1 MAMSIC
7 PANAQFVLLS
17 FEGPDRYSQAG
28 GLGTRVTELAQALAQ
43 TGFTTHLIFIG
54 DPHLPAVETTED
66 GNLHLYRWCQWISQ
80 SHPTGAY
87 AAEWDKILDYG
98 NSVPWFVTDRIV
110 RPAANSG
117 RLTVV
122 MAEEWH
128 TTETLARLSDSLHF
142 NGLRQQ
148 CVLLWNANN
157 EFGFGHIN
165 LPRLG
170 YIATI
175 TTVSR
180 FMKHRLWDWGLNPLV
195 LPNGIP
201 RRLLA
206 DVPQAPVAQL
216 RDGMDADYLLLKMGR
231 FDPDKRWFQAIEA
244 AAQLKHAGHRV
255 RFLARGG
262 LEPHGGDVWR
272 RAAELG
278 LTIQDVFSDNSNV
291 AEALTAILAA
301 KDADV
306 INLREFVPEDLQR
319 VLYSAADAVLA
330 NSGYE
335 PFGLVGLE
343 AMACGAVVVT
353 GTTGE
358 DYAVQLHNALSVE
371 TDDPAELAS
380 YLQFTHTQ
388 PDVIRQIKRHAKRT
402 SALFTW
408 DSAIRDL
415 LSKVEYLAEKQG
427 FSPQSATDG

>member
-1 MAMSIC
+1 MGIA
-7 PANAQFVLLS
+7 PNNAQFVLLS

-28 GLGTRVTELAQALAQ
+28 GLGTRVTELARALAHA
-43 TGFTTHLIFIG
+43 GFTTHLIFIG
-54 DPHLPAVETTED
+54 DPGLPAVETIEN
-66 GNLHLYRWCQWISQ
+66 GNLHLYRWCQWISH

-87 AAEWDKILDYG
+87 EAEWDKIVDFG
-98 NSVPWFVTDRIV
+98 NSVPWFVTDRLV
-110 RPAANSG
+110 RPAADAG
-117 RLTVV
+117 QLTVI

-128 TTETLARLSDSLHF
+128 TTNTLARLSDSLHF
-142 NGLRQQ
+142 NGLREQ

-157 EFGFGHIN
+157 EFGFGHID

-170 YIATI
+170 FIATV

-201 RRLLA
+201 RRLLEK
-206 DVPQAPVAQL
+206 VPQRPVTKL
-216 RDGMDADYLLLKMGR
+216 RKGMAADFLLLKIGR

-255 RFLARGG
+255 RFIARGG
-262 LEPHGGDVWR
+262 LEPHGGDVLH
-272 RAAELG
+272 RARELG
-278 LTIQDVFSDNSNV
+278 LVVQDVHSDNSYLD
-291 AEALTAILAA
+291 ETLSTILAA
-301 KDADV
+301 TDADV
-306 INLREFVPEDLQR
+306 LNLCKFVPEDLLR
-319 VLYSAADAVLA
+319 VFYSAADAVLA

-380 YLQFTHTQ
+380 YLQFIHSQ
-388 PDVIRQIKRHAKRT
+388 PEVIRQIQRHARQT
-402 SALFTW
+402 AALFTW
-408 DSAIRDL
+408 ESTIRDL

-427 FSPQSATDG
+427 IHLQSNGDG

>member
-1 MAMSIC
+1 MSIT
-7 PANAQFVLLS
+7 PDNAQFVVLS

-28 GLGTRVTELAQALAQ
+28 GLGTRVTELARALAQ
-43 TGFTTHLIFIG
+43 AGFTTHLIFIG
-54 DPHLPAVETTED
+54 DPNLPSIEASEC
-66 GNLHLYRWCQWISQ
+66 GNLRLYRWCQWISH
-80 SHPTGAY
+80 SYPTGAY
-87 AAEWDKILDYG
+87 EAEWDKLFDYA

-110 RPAANSG
+110 RPAADQG
-117 RLTVV
+117 QMTVV

-157 EFGFGHIN
+157 EFGFGHID
-165 LPRLG
+165 LPRLDF
-170 YIATI
+170 IATI

-201 RRLLA
+201 RRLLEK
-206 DVPQAPVAQL
+206 VPQQPVRRL
-216 RDGMDADYLLLKMGR
+216 RKGMAADFLLLKMGR
-231 FDPDKRWFQAIEA
+231 FDPDKRWLQAIEA
-244 AAQLKHAGHRV
+244 AGQLKHAGHRV
-255 RFLARGG
+255 RFIARGG
-262 LEPHGGDVWR
+262 LEPHGGDVLH
-272 RAAELG
+272 RAAEMG
-278 LTIQDVFSDNSNV
+278 LVVQDIYSDNSNL
-291 AEALTAILAA
+291 EGALDAILAA
-301 KDADV
+301 SDHADV
-306 INLREFVPEDLQR
+306 LNLRDFVPEPLQR
-319 VLYSAADAVLA
+319 VFYSAVDAVLA

-380 YLQFTHTQ
+380 YLQLVHSQ
-388 PDVIRQIKRHAKRT
+388 PDVIKQIKRHARQT
-402 SALFTW
+402 AALFTW
-408 DSAIRDL
+408 DSTIRDL
-415 LSKVEYLAEKQG
+415 VGKVEYLAAKQG
-427 FSPQSATDG
+427 IDLQSNADG

>member
-1 MAMSIC
+1 MSIA
-7 PANAQFVLLS
+7 PDNAQFVLLS

-28 GLGTRVTELAQALAQ
+28 GLGTRVTELARALAQ
-43 TGFTTHLIFIG
+43 AGFQTHLIFIG
-54 DPHLPAVETTED
+54 DPDLPSVETIEN
-66 GNLHLYRWCQWISQ
+66 GRLHLYRWCQWISHA
-80 SHPTGAY
+80 HPTGAY
-87 AAEWDKILDYG
+87 EAEWDKLLDYAD
-98 NSVPWFVTDRIV
+98 SVPWFVTDRIV
-110 RPAANSG
+110 RPAEEQG
-117 RLTVV
+117 RMTVV

-128 TTETLARLSDSLHF
+128 TAETLARLSDSLHF
-142 NGLRQQ
+142 NGLRQH

-157 EFGFGHIN
+157 EFGFGHID

-201 RRLLA
+201 RRLL
-206 DVPQAPVAQL
+206 DKVPQRPVTKL
-216 RDGMDADYLLLKMGR
+216 RKGMAADFLLLKMGR

-244 AAQLKHAGHRV
+244 AAQLKHAGYRV
-255 RFLARGG
+255 RLLARGG
-262 LEPHGGDVWR
+262 LEPHGGEVLH
-272 RAAELG
+272 RATEVG
-278 LTIQDVFSDNSNV
+278 LSVQDVHSDNSDLDGAVETIVN
-291 AEALTAILAA
+291 AGE
-301 KDADV
+301 ADV
-306 INLREFVPEDLQR
+306 LNLSQFVPEALQR
-319 VLYSAADAVLA
+319 VFYSAADAVLC

-380 YLQFTHTQ
+380 YLHLVHDR
-388 PDVIRQIKRHAKRT
+388 PEVIKQIKRHARQT
-402 SALFTW
+402 AALFTW

-415 LSKVEYLAEKQG
+415 VSKVEYLAAKQG
-427 FSPQSATDG
+427 IDLQSNADG

>member
-1 MAMSIC
+1 MSIV
-7 PANAQFVLLS
+7 PDNAQFVLLS

-28 GLGTRVTELAQALAQ
+28 GLGTRVTELARALAQ
-43 TGFTTHLIFIG
+43 AGYATHLVFIG
-54 DPHLPAVETTED
+54 DPSLPAVETIED
-66 GNLHLYRWCQWISQ
+66 GNLHLYRWCQWISHA
-80 SHPTGAY
+80 HPTGAY
-87 AAEWDKILDYG
+87 EAEWDKIIDYG

-110 RPAANSG
+110 RPAAEAG
-117 RLTVV
+117 KLTVI

-142 NGLRQQ
+142 NGLRQH

-157 EFGFGHIN
+157 EFGFGHID
-165 LPRLG
+165 LARLG
-170 YIATI
+170 YIATV

-206 DVPQAPVAQL
+206 KVPQRPVTRL
-216 RDGMDADYLLLKMGR
+216 RKGLAADFLLLKMGR
-231 FDPDKRWFQAIEA
+231 FDPDKRWLQAVEA

-255 RFLARGG
+255 RLIARGG
-262 LEPHGGDVWR
+262 LEPHGGDVLH
-272 RAAELG
+272 RARELG
-278 LTIQDVFSDNSNV
+278 LVVHDVHSDNSDL
-291 AEALTAILAA
+291 EAALSAILAA
-301 KDADV
+301 SEADV
-306 INLREFVPEDLQR
+306 LNLCEFVPEKLQR

-343 AMACGAVVVT
+343 AMACGALVVT

-371 TDDPAELAS
+371 TEDPAELAS
-380 YLQFTHTQ
+380 YLRFVHEQ
-388 PDVIRQIKRHAKRT
+388 PEVVRQIKRHARQT
-402 SALFTW
+402 AALFTW
-408 DSAIRDL
+408 DSTIRDL
-415 LSKVEYLAEKQG
+415 VAKVEYLAEKQG
-427 FSPQSATDG
+427 IVLQSNTDG

>member
-1 MAMSIC
+1 MSIA
-7 PANAQFVLLS
+7 PDNAQFVILS

-28 GLGTRVTELAQALAQ
+28 GLGTRVTELARALAQ
-43 TGFTTHLIFIG
+43 AGFTTHLIFIG
-54 DPHLPAVETTED
+54 DPNLPSVEVCED
-66 GNLHLYRWCQWISQ
+66 GNLHLYRWCQWISHA
-80 SHPTGAY
+80 HPTGAY
-87 AAEWDKILDYG
+87 EAEWDKLVDYA

-110 RPAANSG
+110 QPAADQG
-117 RLTVV
+117 RITVV

-157 EFGFGHIN
+157 EFGFGHID

-170 YIATI
+170 FIATI

-201 RRLLA
+201 RRLLEKVPPQPVRRLRKGMAA
-206 DVPQAPVAQL
+206 DF
-216 RDGMDADYLLLKMGR
+216 LLLKMGR
-231 FDPDKRWFQAIEA
+231 FDPDKRWLQAIEA
-244 AAQLKHAGHRV
+244 AGQLKHAGHRV
-255 RFLARGG
+255 RFIARGG
-262 LEPHGGDVWR
+262 LEPHGGDVLH
-272 RAAELG
+272 RAAEMG
-278 LTIQDVFSDNSNV
+278 LVVQDIHSDNSNL
-291 AEALTAILAA
+291 EGALDTILAA
-301 KDADV
+301 KDDTDV
-306 INLREFVPEDLQR
+306 FNLCEFVPEELQR
-319 VLYSAADAVLA
+319 VFYSAADAVLA

-343 AMACGAVVVT
+343 AMACGALVVT

-380 YLQFTHTQ
+380 YLQLVHSQ
-388 PDVIRQIKRHAKRT
+388 PDVIRQIKRHARQT
-402 SALFTW
+402 AALFTW
-408 DSAIRDL
+408 DSTIRDL
-415 LSKVEYLAEKQG
+415 VGKVEYLAAKQG
-427 FSPQSATDG
+427 IDVQGNGDG

>member
-1 MAMSIC
+1 MSIA
-7 PANAQFVLLS
+7 PDNAQFVILS

-28 GLGTRVTELAQALAQ
+28 GLGTRVTELARALAQ
-43 TGFTTHLIFIG
+43 AGFTTHLIFIG
-54 DPHLPAVETTED
+54 DPNLPSVEVCED
-66 GNLHLYRWCQWISQ
+66 GNLHLYRWCQWISHA
-80 SHPTGAY
+80 HPTGAY
-87 AAEWDKILDYG
+87 EAEWDKLTDYA

-110 RPAANSG
+110 QPAADQG
-117 RLTVV
+117 RITVV

-157 EFGFGHIN
+157 EFGFGHID

-170 YIATI
+170 FIATI

-201 RRLLA
+201 RRLLEKVPPQPVRRLRKGMAA
-206 DVPQAPVAQL
+206 DF
-216 RDGMDADYLLLKMGR
+216 LLLKMGR
-231 FDPDKRWFQAIEA
+231 FDPDKRWLQAIEA
-244 AAQLKHAGHRV
+244 AGQLKHAGHRV
-255 RFLARGG
+255 RFIARGG
-262 LEPHGGDVWR
+262 LEPHGGDVLH
-272 RAAELG
+272 RAAEMG
-278 LTIQDVFSDNSNV
+278 LVVQDIHSDNSNL
-291 AEALTAILAA
+291 EGALDTILAA
-301 KDADV
+301 KDDADV
-306 INLREFVPEDLQR
+306 FNLCEFVPEELQR
-319 VLYSAADAVLA
+319 VFYSAADAVLA

-343 AMACGAVVVT
+343 AMACGALVVT

-380 YLQFTHTQ
+380 YLQLVHSQ
-388 PDVIRQIKRHAKRT
+388 PDVIRQIKRHARQT
-402 SALFTW
+402 AALFTW
-408 DSAIRDL
+408 DSTIRDL
-415 LSKVEYLAEKQG
+415 VGKVEYLAAKQG
-427 FSPQSATDG
+427 IDVQGNGDG

>member
-1 MAMSIC
+1 MSIT
-7 PANAQFVLLS
+7 PDNAQFVLLS

-28 GLGTRVTELAQALAQ
+28 GLGTRVTELARALAQ
-43 TGFTTHLIFIG
+43 AGFTTHLIFIG
-54 DPHLPAVETTED
+54 DPNLPSVETTEC
-66 GNLHLYRWCQWISQ
+66 GNLHLYRWCQWISH

-87 AAEWDKILDYG
+87 EAEWDKLIDYA

-110 RPAANSG
+110 RPAADQG
-117 RLTVV
+117 RMTVV

-142 NGLRQQ
+142 NGLRQE

-157 EFGFGHIN
+157 EFGFGHID
-165 LPRLG
+165 LSRLG

-201 RRLLA
+201 RRLLEK
-206 DVPQAPVAQL
+206 VPQQPVRRL
-216 RDGMDADYLLLKMGR
+216 RRGMAADFLLLKMGR
-231 FDPDKRWFQAIEA
+231 FDPDKRWLQAIEA
-244 AAQLKHAGHRV
+244 AGQLKHAGHRV
-255 RFLARGG
+255 RFIARGG
-262 LEPHGGDVWR
+262 LEPHGGDVLH
-272 RAAELG
+272 RAAEMG
-278 LTIQDVFSDNSNV
+278 LVVRDIHSDNSNL
-291 AEALTAILAA
+291 EGALDTILAA
-301 KDADV
+301 KDDTDV
-306 INLREFVPEDLQR
+306 FNLCEFVPEELQR
-319 VLYSAADAVLA
+319 VFYSAADAVLA

-380 YLQFTHTQ
+380 YLQLVHSQ
-388 PDVIRQIKRHAKRT
+388 PDVIRQLKRHARQT
-402 SALFTW
+402 AALFTW
-408 DSAIRDL
+408 DSTIRDL
-415 LSKVEYLAEKQG
+415 VGKVEYLAAKQG
-427 FSPQSATDG
+427 LDVQSNGDG

>member
-1 MAMSIC
+1 MSIT
-7 PANAQFVLLS
+7 PDNAQFVLLS

-28 GLGTRVTELAQALAQ
+28 GLGTRVTELARALAQ
-43 TGFTTHLIFIG
+43 AGFTTHLIFIG
-54 DPHLPAVETTED
+54 DPNLPSVETTEC
-66 GNLHLYRWCQWISQ
+66 GNLHLYRWCQWISH

-87 AAEWDKILDYG
+87 EAEWDKLLDYA

-110 RPAANSG
+110 RPAADQG
-117 RLTVV
+117 RMTIV

-142 NGLRQQ
+142 NGLRQE

-157 EFGFGHIN
+157 EFGFGHID
-165 LPRLG
+165 LSRLG

-201 RRLLA
+201 RRLLEK
-206 DVPQAPVAQL
+206 VPQQPVRRL
-216 RDGMDADYLLLKMGR
+216 RRGMAADFLLLKMGR
-231 FDPDKRWFQAIEA
+231 FDPDKRWLQAIEA
-244 AAQLKHAGHRV
+244 AGQLKHAGHRV
-255 RFLARGG
+255 RFIARGG
-262 LEPHGGDVWR
+262 LEPHGGDVLH
-272 RAAELG
+272 RAAEMG
-278 LTIQDVFSDNSNV
+278 LVVRDIHSDNSNL
-291 AEALTAILAA
+291 EGALDAILPA
-301 KDADV
+301 KDDADV
-306 INLREFVPEDLQR
+306 FNLCEFVPEELQR
-319 VLYSAADAVLA
+319 VFYSAADAVLA

-380 YLQFTHTQ
+380 YLQLVHSQ
-388 PDVIRQIKRHAKRT
+388 PDVIRQLKRHARQT
-402 SALFTW
+402 AALFTW
-408 DSAIRDL
+408 DSTIRDL
-415 LSKVEYLAEKQG
+415 VGKVEYLAAKQG
-427 FSPQSATDG
+427 VDVQSNGDG

>member
-1 MAMSIC
+1 MSIT
-7 PANAQFVLLS
+7 PDNAQFVLLS

-28 GLGTRVTELAQALAQ
+28 GLGTRVTELARALAQ
-43 TGFTTHLIFIG
+43 AGFATHLVFIG
-54 DPHLPAVETTED
+54 DPNLPAVETIEN
-66 GNLHLYRWCQWISQ
+66 GKLHLYRWCQWISHG
-80 SHPTGAY
+80 HPTGAY
-87 AAEWDKILDYG
+87 EAEWDKVIDFG

-110 RPAANSG
+110 RPAADAG
-117 RLTVV
+117 QLTVI

-128 TTETLARLSDSLHF
+128 TTDTLARLSDSLHF
-142 NGLRQQ
+142 NGLRQH

-157 EFGFGHIN
+157 EFGFGHID
-165 LPRLG
+165 LARLG
-170 YIATI
+170 YIATV

-206 DVPQAPVAQL
+206 KVPQRPVTRL
-216 RDGMDADYLLLKMGR
+216 RKGLAADFLLLKMGR

-244 AAQLKHAGHRV
+244 TAHLKHAGHRV
-255 RFLARGG
+255 RLIARGG
-262 LEPHGGDVWR
+262 LEPHGGDVLH
-272 RAAELG
+272 RARELG
-278 LTIQDVFSDNSNV
+278 LIVHDVHSDNSDL
-291 AEALTAILAA
+291 EGALNAILAA
-301 KDADV
+301 SEADV
-306 INLREFVPEDLQR
+306 LNLCEFVPEELQR
-319 VLYSAADAVLA
+319 VFYSAADAVLA

-380 YLQFTHTQ
+380 YLRFVHEQ
-388 PDVIRQIKRHAKRT
+388 PDVIRQIKRHARQT
-402 SALFTW
+402 AALFTW
-408 DSAIRDL
+408 DSTIRDL
-415 LSKVEYLAEKQG
+415 VAKVEYLAEKQG
-427 FSPQSATDG
+427 ISLQSNGDG

>member
-1 MAMSIC
+1 MSIT
-7 PANAQFVLLS
+7 PDNAQFVVLS

-28 GLGTRVTELAQALAQ
+28 GLGTRVTELARALAQ
-43 TGFTTHLIFIG
+43 AGFTTHLIFIG
-54 DPHLPAVETTED
+54 DPNLPSIETSEC
-66 GNLHLYRWCQWISQ
+66 GNLHLYRWCQWISH
-80 SHPTGAY
+80 SYPTGAY
-87 AAEWDKILDYG
+87 EAEWDKLFDYA

-110 RPAANSG
+110 RPAADQG
-117 RLTVV
+117 QITVV

-157 EFGFGHIN
+157 EFGFGHID
-165 LPRLG
+165 LPRLDF
-170 YIATI
+170 IATI

-201 RRLLA
+201 RRLLEK
-206 DVPQAPVAQL
+206 VPQQPVRLL
-216 RDGMDADYLLLKMGR
+216 RKGMAADFLLLKMGR
-231 FDPDKRWFQAIEA
+231 FDPDKRWLQAIEA
-244 AAQLKHAGHRV
+244 AGQLKHAGHRV
-255 RFLARGG
+255 RFIARGG
-262 LEPHGGDVWR
+262 LEPHGGDVLH
-272 RAAELG
+272 RAAEMG
-278 LTIQDVFSDNSNV
+278 LVVQDIHSDNSNL
-291 AEALTAILAA
+291 EGALDAILAA
-301 KDADV
+301 SDHADV
-306 INLREFVPEDLQR
+306 LNLRDFVPEPLQR
-319 VLYSAADAVLA
+319 VFYSAVDAVLA

-380 YLQFTHTQ
+380 YLQLVHSQ
-388 PDVIRQIKRHAKRT
+388 PDVIKQIKRHARQT
-402 SALFTW
+402 AALFTW
-408 DSAIRDL
+408 DSTIRDL
-415 LSKVEYLAEKQG
+415 VGKVEYLAAKQG
-427 FSPQSATDG
+427 IDLQSDADG

>member
-1 MAMSIC
+1 MSIV
-7 PANAQFVLLS
+7 PENAQFVILS

-28 GLGTRVTELAQALAQ
+28 GLGTRVTELARALAQ
-43 TGFTTHLIFIG
+43 AGFTTHLIFIG
-54 DPHLPAVETTED
+54 DPNLPSIETSEC
-66 GNLHLYRWCQWISQ
+66 GNLRLYRWCQWISH
-80 SHPTGAY
+80 SYPTGAY
-87 AAEWDKILDYG
+87 EAEWDKLFDYA

-110 RPAANSG
+110 RPAADQG
-117 RLTVV
+117 HITVV

-157 EFGFGHIN
+157 EFGFGHID
-165 LPRLG
+165 LPRLDF
-170 YIATI
+170 IATI

-201 RRLLA
+201 RRLLEK
-206 DVPQAPVAQL
+206 VPQQL
-216 RDGMDADYLLLKMGR
+216 VRRLRKGMAADFLLLKMGR
-231 FDPDKRWFQAIEA
+231 FDPDKRWLQAIEA
-244 AAQLKHAGHRV
+244 AGQLKHAGHRV
-255 RFLARGG
+255 RFIARGG
-262 LEPHGGDVWR
+262 LEPHGGDVLH
-272 RAAELG
+272 RAAEMG
-278 LTIQDVFSDNSNV
+278 LVVQDIYSDNSNL
-291 AEALTAILAA
+291 EGALDAILAA
-301 KDADV
+301 SDHADV
-306 INLREFVPEDLQR
+306 LNLRDFVPEPLQR
-319 VLYSAADAVLA
+319 VFYSAVDAVLA

-380 YLQFTHTQ
+380 YLQLVHSQ
-388 PDVIRQIKRHAKRT
+388 PDVIKQIKRHARQT
-402 SALFTW
+402 AALFTW
-408 DSAIRDL
+408 DSTIRDL
-415 LSKVEYLAEKQG
+415 VGKVEYLAAKQG
-427 FSPQSATDG
+427 IYLQSGADG

>member
-1 MAMSIC
+1 MSIA
-7 PANAQFVLLS
+7 PDNAQFVLLS

-28 GLGTRVTELAQALAQ
+28 GLGTRVTELARALAQ
-43 TGFTTHLIFIG
+43 AGYTTHLIFIG
-54 DPHLPAVETTED
+54 DPNLPSVETIEN
-66 GNLHLYRWCQWISQ
+66 GRLHLYRWCQWISHA
-80 SHPTGAY
+80 HPTGAY
-87 AAEWDKILDYG
+87 EAEWDKLLDYA

-110 RPAANSG
+110 RPAAEQG
-117 RLTVV
+117 RMTVV

-128 TTETLARLSDSLHF
+128 TAETLARLSDSLHF

-157 EFGFGHIN
+157 EFGFGHID

-201 RRLLA
+201 RRLL
-206 DVPQAPVAQL
+206 DKVPQRPVTKL
-216 RDGMDADYLLLKMGR
+216 RKGMAADFLLLKMGR

-244 AAQLKHAGHRV
+244 AAQLKHAGYRV

-262 LEPHGGDVWR
+262 LEPHGADVLR
-272 RAAELG
+272 RAGELG
-278 LTIQDVFSDNSNV
+278 LVVQDVYSDNSNLDG
-291 AEALTAILAA
+291 AIDTILAA
-301 KDADV
+301 GSADV
-306 INLREFVPEDLQR
+306 LNLCQFVPEPLQR
-319 VLYSAADAVLA
+319 VFYCAADAVLC

-380 YLQFTHTQ
+380 YLHLVHDR
-388 PDVIRQIKRHAKRT
+388 PEVIKQIKRHARQT
-402 SALFTW
+402 AALFTW
-408 DSAIRDL
+408 NSAIRDL
-415 LSKVEYLAEKQG
+415 VSKVEYLAAKQG
-427 FSPQSATDG
+427 IDLQSNADG

>member
-1 MAMSIC
+1 MSIA
-7 PANAQFVLLS
+7 PDNAQFVLLS

-28 GLGTRVTELAQALAQ
+28 GLGTRVTELARALAQ
-43 TGFTTHLIFIG
+43 AGFQTHLIFIG
-54 DPHLPAVETTED
+54 DPNLPSVETIEN
-66 GNLHLYRWCQWISQ
+66 GRLHLYRWCQWISHA
-80 SHPTGAY
+80 HPTGAY
-87 AAEWDKILDYG
+87 EAEWDKLLDYAD
-98 NSVPWFVTDRIV
+98 SVPWFVTDRIV
-110 RPAANSG
+110 RPAEEQG
-117 RLTVV
+117 RMTVV

-128 TTETLARLSDSLHF
+128 TAETLARLSDSLHF
-142 NGLRQQ
+142 NGLRQH

-157 EFGFGHIN
+157 EFGFGHID

-201 RRLLA
+201 RRLL
-206 DVPQAPVAQL
+206 DKVPQRPVTKL
-216 RDGMDADYLLLKMGR
+216 RKGMAADFLLLKMGR

-244 AAQLKHAGHRV
+244 AAQLKHAGYRV
-255 RFLARGG
+255 RLLARGG
-262 LEPHGGDVWR
+262 LEPHGGEVLH
-272 RAAELG
+272 RATEVG
-278 LTIQDVFSDNSNV
+278 LSVQDVHNDNSDLDGAVETIVN
-291 AEALTAILAA
+291 AGE
-301 KDADV
+301 ADV
-306 INLREFVPEDLQR
+306 LNLSQFVPEALQR
-319 VLYSAADAVLA
+319 VFYSAADAVLC

-380 YLQFTHTQ
+380 YLHLVHDR
-388 PDVIRQIKRHAKRT
+388 PEVIKQIKRHARQT
-402 SALFTW
+402 AALFTW

-415 LSKVEYLAEKQG
+415 VSKVAYLAAKQG
-427 FSPQSATDG
+427 IDLQSNADG

>member
-1 MAMSIC
+1 MSIT
-7 PANAQFVLLS
+7 PNNAQFVILS

-28 GLGTRVTELAQALAQ
+28 GLGTRVTELARALAQ
-43 TGFTTHLIFIG
+43 AGFTTHLIFIG
-54 DPHLPAVETTED
+54 DPNLPSVETSEC
-66 GNLHLYRWCQWISQ
+66 GNLQLYRWCQWISHA
-80 SHPTGAY
+80 HPAGAY
-87 AAEWDKILDYG
+87 EAEWDKLIDYA

-110 RPAANSG
+110 RPAADQG
-117 RLTVV
+117 RITVV

-157 EFGFGHIN
+157 EFGFGHID
-165 LPRLG
+165 LPRLDF
-170 YIATI
+170 IATI

-201 RRLLA
+201 RRLLEK
-206 DVPQAPVAQL
+206 VPQQPVRRL
-216 RDGMDADYLLLKMGR
+216 RKGLAADFLLLKMGR
-231 FDPDKRWFQAIEA
+231 FDPDKRWLQAIEA
-244 AAQLKHAGHRV
+244 AGQLKHAGHRV
-255 RFLARGG
+255 RFIARGG
-262 LEPHGGDVWR
+262 LEPHGGDVLH
-272 RAAELG
+272 RAAEMG
-278 LTIQDVFSDNSNV
+278 LVVQDIHSDNTDL
-291 AEALTAILAA
+291 AGALDAILAA
-301 KDADV
+301 SDHADV
-306 INLREFVPEDLQR
+306 FNLCDFVPEELQR
-319 VLYSAADAVLA
+319 VFYSAVDAVLA

-380 YLQFTHTQ
+380 YLQLVHSQ
-388 PDVIRQIKRHAKRT
+388 PDVIKQIKRHARQT
-402 SALFTW
+402 AALFTW
-408 DSAIRDL
+408 DSTIRDL
-415 LSKVEYLAEKQG
+415 VGKVEYLAAKQG
-427 FSPQSATDG
+427 TDVQSNADG